1 MLTIANTK
9 PAKAWSTNDS
19 QSLFTG
25 QFRVKGILLM
35 TTDVA
40 VIIVNYGTADMAIA
54 AVDSVLNRAP
64 DGLTVEVHVVD
75 NASPGDDAATLR
87 EAAPR
92 WGKAVTLHLET
103 TNHGFGRGN
112 NVVLR
117 KLAQRASPPA
127 KVFLLNPDARLQTNA
142 VAQLSAFLDDHPQAA
157 VVGSAILHE
166 GSFAPATCAF
176 RFPGAL
182 SEFVTAVQ
190 FGPLSRLFQ
199 NRTVAFPADM
209 PLQQV
214 DWVSG
219 ASMMARLDALAAVEF
234 FDPDF
239 FLYFE
244 EVDLMHRL
252 KRRGWQVWH
261 LPQAKVVH
269 VAGAATGVT
278 RITDERPPL
287 PTYWY
292 DSWRM
297 YFEKQH
303 GRSGARFAAFARLAG
318 TILGDM
324 LSRLRRKPSHSPRN
338 FVPDFRRHVLRPLFR
353 QSAVDQNA

>member
-1 MLTIANTK
+1 M
-9 PAKAWSTNDS
+9 
-19 QSLFTG
+19 
-25 QFRVKGILLM
+25 
-35 TTDVA
+35 
-40 VIIVNYGTADMAIA
+40 
-54 AVDSVLNRAP
+54 
-64 DGLTVEVHVVD
+64 
-75 NASPGDDAATLR
+75 
-87 EAAPR
+87 
-92 WGKAVTLHLET
+92 
-103 TNHGFGRGN
+103 
-112 NVVLR
+112 LR
-117 KLAQRASPPA
+117 KLAQRADPPA
-127 KVFLLNPDARLQTNA
+127 KVFLLNPDARLETNA
-142 VAQLSAFLDDHPQAA
+142 VAQLSAFLDDHPKAA

-182 SEFVTAVQ
+182 SEFVEFRE
-190 FGPLSRLFQ
+190 FGPLARLFKT
-199 NRTVAFPADM
+199 RTVAFPADM

-278 RITDERPPL
+278 RITDEPHENLETLKRISEALMEYETIDAADLDMLIAGTPLTREKPPPRVTLPRPPKDEKKKDKRILDALDGL
-287 PTYWY
+287 PGKI
-292 DSWRM
+292 
-297 YFEKQH
+297 EP
-303 GRSGARFAAFARLAG
+303 G
-318 TILGDM
+318 T
-324 LSRLRRKPSHSPRN
+324 
-338 FVPDFRRHVLRPLFR
+338 
-353 QSAVDQNA
+353 A

>member
-1 MLTIANTK
+1 
-9 PAKAWSTNDS
+9 
-19 QSLFTG
+19 
-25 QFRVKGILLM
+25 M

-54 AVDSVLNRAP
+54 AVDSVLSRAP
-64 DGLTVEVHVVD
+64 DGLSVEVHVVD
-75 NASPGDDAATLR
+75 NASPGDDATILR
-87 EAAPR
+87 QTAPR
-92 WGKAVTLHLET
+92 WGEAVTLHLET

-117 KLAQRASPPA
+117 TLAQRAAPPA
-127 KVFLLNPDARLQTNA
+127 KVFLLNPDARLETNA
-142 VAQLSAFLDDHPQAA
+142 VAQLSAFLDAHPQAA

-287 PTYWY
+287 PAYWY

-303 GRSGARFAAFARLAG
+303 GRSGARFAALARLTG
-318 TILGDM
+318 TILGNM

-338 FVPDFRRHVLRPLFR
+338 FVPDFRRHVVQPLFR
-353 QSAVDQNA
+353 KSAVDQNA